1 MVFLYNNLTTI
12 FKLKKYFFYILIAFS
27 SSLFSQESSIIFN
40 RFNLSIFNP
49 AYVGAE
55 GPAINVNS
63 RAQWLGLSDAPLT
76 NFLIIHLPERK
87 NASLGFTIQNDRVF
101 VENKSQVTVDYSYK
115 LQLSNSSYLSLGLKA
130 GGRFF
135 NVDINNVPRIFSETN
150 QSISAPGSYF
160 SPILGVGVSY
170 ISKKGFIGVA
180 VPGLL
185 NSTALN
191 KNQDWELTSRDYT
204 YVHLSGGFYLNLSD
218 KFSVNPSLIYRSN
231 PRQPDL
237 FNSIIEM
244 DYNDRFSLGS
254 VYTNNNTLA
263 FFFKLKSKKGF
274 HLGYG
279 YEFPSGSDRLAIR
292 NSTHEV
298 MLRLELK
305 SKKSEE
311 IDNNIETQENE

>member
-1 MVFLYNNLTTI
+1 M
-12 FKLKKYFFYILIAFS
+12 KKYLFYILIILGQ
-27 SSLFSQESSIIFN
+27 SLFSQESSLIFN
-40 RFNLSIFNP
+40 KFNLSIFNP
-49 AYVGAE
+49 AYVGVD
-55 GPAINVNS
+55 GSAININS
-63 RAQWLGLSDAPLT
+63 RAQWLGIEDGPLT
-76 NFLIIHLPERK
+76 NYLIIHLPEKK

-101 VENKSQVTVDYSYK
+101 IENKSQVTVDYSYK
-115 LQLSNSSYLSLGLKA
+115 LQLSNDSYLSLGLKA

-135 NVDINNVPRIFSETN
+135 NVDLNNVPRIFSEPN
-150 QSISAPGSYF
+150 QSISAPGNYF
-160 SPILGVGVSY
+160 SPIFGAGISY
-170 ISKKGFIGVA
+170 ISKKGFLGVA

-185 NSTALN
+185 NSTGLN

-254 VYTNNNTLA
+254 VFTNNSTMA

-274 HLGYG
+274 HIGYG
-279 YEFPSGSDRLAIR
+279 YEFSSASDMQAIK
-292 NSTHEV
+292 NSTHEL
-298 MLRLELK
+298 MLRVDLK
-305 SKKSEE
+305 SKKKSEVSKDSE

>member
-1 MVFLYNNLTTI
+1 M
-12 FKLKKYFFYILIAFS
+12 KKYLFYILIILGQ
-27 SSLFSQESSIIFN
+27 SLFSQESSLIFN
-40 RFNLSIFNP
+40 KFNLSIFNP
-49 AYVGAE
+49 AYVGVD
-55 GPAINVNS
+55 GSAININS
-63 RAQWLGLSDAPLT
+63 RAQWLGIEDGPLT
-76 NFLIIHLPERK
+76 NYLIIHLPEKK

-101 VENKSQVTVDYSYK
+101 IENKSQVTVDYSYK
-115 LQLSNSSYLSLGLKA
+115 LQLSNDSYLSLGLKA

-135 NVDINNVPRIFSETN
+135 NVDFNNIPRIFSEPN
-150 QSISAPGSYF
+150 QSISAPGNYF
-160 SPILGVGVSY
+160 SPIFGAGISY
-170 ISKKGFIGVA
+170 ISKKGFLGVA

-185 NSTALN
+185 NSTGLN

-254 VYTNNNTLA
+254 VFTNNSTMA

-274 HLGYG
+274 HIGYG
-279 YEFPSGSDRLAIR
+279 YEFSSASDMQAIK
-292 NSTHEV
+292 NSTHEL
-298 MLRLELK
+298 MLRVDLK
-305 SKKSEE
+305 SKKKSEVSKDSE

>member
-1 MVFLYNNLTTI
+1 M
-12 FKLKKYFFYILIAFS
+12 KKYLFYILIILGQ
-27 SSLFSQESSIIFN
+27 SLFSQESSLIFN
-40 RFNLSIFNP
+40 KFNLSVFNP
-49 AYVGAE
+49 AYVGVD
-55 GPAINVNS
+55 GSAININS
-63 RAQWLGLSDAPLT
+63 RALWLGIEDGPLT
-76 NFLIIHLPERK
+76 NYLIIHLPEKK

-115 LQLSNSSYLSLGLKA
+115 LQLSNDSYLSLGLKA

-135 NVDINNVPRIFSETN
+135 NVDLNNVPRIFSEAN
-150 QSISAPGSYF
+150 QSISAPGNYF
-160 SPILGVGVSY
+160 SPILGAGISY
-170 ISKKGFIGVA
+170 ISKKGFLGVA

-185 NSTALN
+185 NSTGLN

-254 VYTNNNTLA
+254 VFTNNSTMA

-311 IDNNIETQENE
+311 IDNNLETQENE

>member
-1 MVFLYNNLTTI
+1 M
-12 FKLKKYFFYILIAFS
+12 KKYLFYILITLGQ
-27 SSLFSQESSIIFN
+27 SLFSQESSLIFN
-40 RFNLSIFNP
+40 KFNLSIFNP
-49 AYVGAE
+49 AYVGVD
-55 GPAINVNS
+55 GSAINLNTRV
-63 RAQWLGLSDAPLT
+63 QWLGIEDGPMT
-76 NFLIIHLPERK
+76 NYLIIHLPERR
-87 NASLGFTIQNDRVF
+87 NASLGFTVQNDRVF
-101 VENKSQVTVDYSYK
+101 VENKSQVTLDYSYK

-135 NVDINNVPRIFSETN
+135 NIDINNVPRIFSEAN
-150 QSISAPGSYF
+150 QSISEPGSYF
-160 SPILGVGVSY
+160 SPILGAGVSY
-170 ISKKGFIGVA
+170 ISKKGFLGVA

-204 YVHLSGGFYLNLSD
+204 YLHLSGGIYLNLSD

-237 FNSIIEM
+237 INSIIEM

-274 HLGYG
+274 HIGYG
-279 YEFPSGSDRLAIR
+279 YESSSGSDGMVIR

-311 IDNNIETQENE
+311 IDNNLETQENE

>member
-1 MVFLYNNLTTI
+1 
-12 FKLKKYFFYILIAFS
+12 
-27 SSLFSQESSIIFN
+27 
-40 RFNLSIFNP
+40 
-49 AYVGAE
+49 
-55 GPAINVNS
+55 
-63 RAQWLGLSDAPLT
+63 
-76 NFLIIHLPERK
+76 
-87 NASLGFTIQNDRVF
+87 
-101 VENKSQVTVDYSYK
+101 
-115 LQLSNSSYLSLGLKA
+115 LSLGLKA

-185 NSTALN
+185 NSMALN

-204 YVHLSGGFYLNLSD
+204 YLHLSGGIYLSLSD
-218 KFSVNPSLIYRSN
+218 KFSINPSLIYRSN

-237 FNSIIEM
+237 INSIIEM

-279 YEFPSGSDRLAIR
+279 YEFPSGSDGMVIR
-292 NSTHEV
+292 NSTHEL
-298 MLRLELK
+298 MLRVDLK
-305 SKKSEE
+305 NKKKSEVSKESE
-311 IDNNIETQENE
+311 IVNNIETQENE

>member
-1 MVFLYNNLTTI
+1 M
-12 FKLKKYFFYILIAFS
+12 KKNFFYILIS
-27 SSLFSQESSIIFN
+27 LGSSLFSQESSLIFN
-40 RFNLSIFNP
+40 KFNLSVFNP
-49 AYVGAE
+49 AYVGVE
-55 GPAINVNS
+55 GSAININS
-63 RAQWLGLSDAPLT
+63 RAQWLGIEDGPLT
-76 NFLIIHLPERK
+76 NYLIIHLPEKK

-115 LQLSNSSYLSLGLKA
+115 LQLSNDSYLSLGLKA

-135 NVDINNVPRIFSETN
+135 NVDINNVPRIYSEAN
-150 QSISAPGSYF
+150 QSISEPGNYF
-160 SPILGVGVSY
+160 SPILGAGVSY
-170 ISKKGFIGVA
+170 ISKKGFLGVA

-185 NSTALN
+185 NSTGLN

-237 FNSIIEM
+237 FNSVIEM

-254 VYTNNNTLA
+254 VYTNNNTMA

-274 HLGYG
+274 HIGYG
-279 YEFPSGSDRLAIR
+279 YEFSTASDMEAIK
-292 NSTHEV
+292 NSTHEL
-298 MLRLELK
+298 MLRIDLK
-305 SKKSEE
+305 SKKNSEANKDSE
-311 IDNNIETQENE
+311 IDNTIKTKSNE

>member
-1 MVFLYNNLTTI
+1 M
-12 FKLKKYFFYILIAFS
+12 
-27 SSLFSQESSIIFN
+27 
-40 RFNLSIFNP
+40 
-49 AYVGAE
+49 
-55 GPAINVNS
+55 
-63 RAQWLGLSDAPLT
+63 T
-76 NFLIIHLPERK
+76 NYLIIHLPERK
-87 NASLGFTIQNDRVF
+87 NASLGFTVQNDRVF

-135 NVDINNVPRIFSETN
+135 NVDLNNVPRIFSEAN
-150 QSISAPGSYF
+150 QSISAPGNYF
-160 SPILGVGVSY
+160 SPILGAGISY
-170 ISKKGFIGVA
+170 ISKKGFLGVA

-204 YVHLSGGFYLNLSD
+204 YLHISGGIYLNLSD

-254 VYTNNNTLA
+254 VFTNNSTMA

-274 HLGYG
+274 HIGYG
-279 YEFPSGSDRLAIR
+279 YEFSSASDMQAIK
-292 NSTHEV
+292 NSTHEL
-298 MLRLELK
+298 MLRVDLK
-305 SKKSEE
+305 SKKKSEVSKDSE

>member
-1 MVFLYNNLTTI
+1 M
-12 FKLKKYFFYILIAFS
+12 KKNFFYILIS
-27 SSLFSQESSIIFN
+27 LGSSLFSQESSLIFN
-40 RFNLSIFNP
+40 KFNLSVFNP
-49 AYVGAE
+49 AYVGVE
-55 GPAINVNS
+55 GSAININS
-63 RAQWLGLSDAPLT
+63 RAQWLGIEDGPLT
-76 NFLIIHLPERK
+76 NYLIIHLPEKK

-115 LQLSNSSYLSLGLKA
+115 LQLSNDSYLSLGLKA

-135 NVDINNVPRIFSETN
+135 NVDINNVPRIYSEAN
-150 QSISAPGSYF
+150 QSISEPGNYF
-160 SPILGVGVSY
+160 SPILGAGVSY
-170 ISKKGFIGVA
+170 ISKKGFLGVA

-185 NSTALN
+185 NSTGLN

-237 FNSIIEM
+237 FNSVIEM

-254 VYTNNNTLA
+254 VYTNNNTMA

-274 HLGYG
+274 HIGYG
-279 YEFPSGSDRLAIR
+279 YEFSTASDMEAIK
-292 NSTHEV
+292 NSTHEL
-298 MLRLELK
+298 MLRIDLK
-305 SKKSEE
+305 SKK
-311 IDNNIETQENE
+311 N

>member
-1 MVFLYNNLTTI
+1 M
-12 FKLKKYFFYILIAFS
+12 KKYLFYILIILGQ
-27 SSLFSQESSIIFN
+27 SLFSQESSLIFN
-40 RFNLSIFNP
+40 KFNLSVFNP
-49 AYVGAE
+49 AYVGVD
-55 GPAINVNS
+55 GSAININS
-63 RAQWLGLSDAPLT
+63 RAQWLGIEDGPLT
-76 NFLIIHLPERK
+76 NYLIIHLPEKK

-101 VENKSQVTVDYSYK
+101 IENKSQVTVDYSYK
-115 LQLSNSSYLSLGLKA
+115 LQLSNDSYLSLGLKA

-135 NVDINNVPRIFSETN
+135 NVDFNNIPRIFSEPN
-150 QSISAPGSYF
+150 QSISAPGNYF
-160 SPILGVGVSY
+160 SPIFGAGISY
-170 ISKKGFIGVA
+170 ISKKGFLGVA

-185 NSTALN
+185 NSTGLN

-254 VYTNNNTLA
+254 VFTNNSTMA

-274 HLGYG
+274 HIGYG
-279 YEFPSGSDRLAIR
+279 YEFSSASDMQAIK
-292 NSTHEV
+292 NSTHEL
-298 MLRLELK
+298 MLRVDLK
-305 SKKSEE
+305 SKKKSEVSKDSE

>member
-1 MVFLYNNLTTI
+1 M
-12 FKLKKYFFYILIAFS
+12 
-27 SSLFSQESSIIFN
+27 FSQESSLIFN
-40 RFNLSIFNP
+40 KINLSIFNP
-49 AYVGAE
+49 AYVGVD
-55 GPAINVNS
+55 GSAININS
-63 RAQWLGLSDAPLT
+63 RAQWLGIEDGPLT
-76 NFLIIHLPERK
+76 NYLIVHLPEKK

-115 LQLSNSSYLSLGLKA
+115 LQLSNDSYLSLGLKA

-135 NVDINNVPRIFSETN
+135 NVDLNNVPRIFSEPN
-150 QSISAPGSYF
+150 QSISAPGNYF
-160 SPILGVGVSY
+160 SPIFGAGISY
-170 ISKKGFIGVA
+170 ISKKGFLGVA

-185 NSTALN
+185 NSTGLN

-254 VYTNNNTLA
+254 VFTNNSTMA

-274 HLGYG
+274 HIGYG
-279 YEFPSGSDRLAIR
+279 YEFSSANDMQAIK
-292 NSTHEV
+292 NSTHEL
-298 MLRLELK
+298 MLRVDLK
-305 SKKSEE
+305 SKKKSDANKDSE

>member
-1 MVFLYNNLTTI
+1 M
-12 FKLKKYFFYILIAFS
+12 KKNFFYILIS
-27 SSLFSQESSIIFN
+27 LGSSLFSQESSLIFN
-40 RFNLSIFNP
+40 KFNLSVFNP
-49 AYVGAE
+49 AYVGVE
-55 GPAINVNS
+55 GSAININS
-63 RAQWLGLSDAPLT
+63 RAQWLGIEDGPLT
-76 NFLIIHLPERK
+76 NYLIIHLPEKK

-115 LQLSNSSYLSLGLKA
+115 LQLSNDSYLSLGLKA

-135 NVDINNVPRIFSETN
+135 NVDINNVPRIYSEAN
-150 QSISAPGSYF
+150 QSISEPGNYF
-160 SPILGVGVSY
+160 SPILGAGVSY
-170 ISKKGFIGVA
+170 ISKKGFLGVA

-185 NSTALN
+185 NSTGLN

-237 FNSIIEM
+237 FNSVIEM

-254 VYTNNNTLA
+254 VYTNNNTMA

-274 HLGYG
+274 HIGYG
-279 YEFPSGSDRLAIR
+279 YEFSTASDMEAIK
-292 NSTHEV
+292 NSTHEL
-298 MLRLELK
+298 MLRIDLK
-305 SKKSEE
+305 SKKNSEANKDSE
-311 IDNNIETQENE
+311 IQNNLETKENE

>member
-1 MVFLYNNLTTI
+1 
-12 FKLKKYFFYILIAFS
+12 LKKYLFYILIILGQ
-27 SSLFSQESSIIFN
+27 SLFSQESSLIFN
-40 RFNLSIFNP
+40 KFNLSIFNP
-49 AYVGAE
+49 AYVGVD
-55 GPAINVNS
+55 GSAININS
-63 RAQWLGLSDAPLT
+63 RAQWLGIEDGPLT
-76 NFLIIHLPERK
+76 NYLIIHLPEKK

-101 VENKSQVTVDYSYK
+101 IENKSQVTVDYSYK
-115 LQLSNSSYLSLGLKA
+115 LQLSNDSYLSLGLKA

-135 NVDINNVPRIFSETN
+135 NVDFNNIPRIFSEPN
-150 QSISAPGSYF
+150 QSISAPGNYF
-160 SPILGVGVSY
+160 SPIFGAGISY
-170 ISKKGFIGVA
+170 ISKKGFLGVA

-185 NSTALN
+185 NSTGLN

-254 VYTNNNTLA
+254 VFTNNSTMA

-274 HLGYG
+274 HIGYG
-279 YEFPSGSDRLAIR
+279 YEFSSASDMQAIK
-292 NSTHEV
+292 NSTHEL
-298 MLRLELK
+298 MLRVDLK
-305 SKKSEE
+305 SKKKSEVSKDSE

>member
-1 MVFLYNNLTTI
+1 M
-12 FKLKKYFFYILIAFS
+12 KKNFFYILIS
-27 SSLFSQESSIIFN
+27 LGSSLFSQESSLMFN
-40 RFNLSIFNP
+40 KFNLSVFNP
-49 AYVGAE
+49 AYVGVE
-55 GPAINVNS
+55 GSAININS
-63 RAQWLGLSDAPLT
+63 RAQWLGIEDGPLT
-76 NFLIIHLPERK
+76 NYLIIHLPEKK

-115 LQLSNSSYLSLGLKA
+115 LQLSNDSYLSLGLKA

-135 NVDINNVPRIFSETN
+135 NVDINNVPRIYSEAN
-150 QSISAPGSYF
+150 QSISEPGNYF
-160 SPILGVGVSY
+160 SPILGAGVSY
-170 ISKKGFIGVA
+170 ISKKGFLGVA

-185 NSTALN
+185 NSTGLN

-237 FNSIIEM
+237 FNSVIEM

-254 VYTNNNTLA
+254 VNTNNNTMA

-274 HLGYG
+274 HIGYG
-279 YEFPSGSDRLAIR
+279 YEFSTASDMEAIK
-292 NSTHEV
+292 NSTHEL
-298 MLRLELK
+298 MLRIDLK
-305 SKKSEE
+305 SKKNSEANKDSE
-311 IDNNIETQENE
+311 IQNNLETQENE